1 MKKIFDAAEAKANFD
16 RLLQRAHEGDAR
28 GWREQHA
35 GDIEAYNQTLE
46 SDGLPLEEWKRF

>member
-35 GDIEAYNQTLE
+35 GYIEAYNQTLE